1 MKIEN
6 PNLSPTDKPIIC
18 NKCEGSCSPTN
29 SSDSAKYG
37 NNYGL
42 INASFTSG
50 YDSISQFEDLNRF
63 TFSLC
68 EHCLSE
74 MFSTFR
80 IKPKQ
85 HRIIFI
91 NEVINDEI
99 DFIETEDNAENY
111 ERQKQFAKRYET

>member
-1 MKIEN
+1 MRIEN
-6 PNLSPTDKPIIC
+6 PDLAPTNKTIHC
-18 NKCEGSCSPTN
+18 NKCGQPCSPN
-29 SSDSAKYG
+29 NLRSLHEC

-50 YDSISQFEDLNRF
+50 FDSVPELEDLNRF
-63 TFSLC
+63 TFSMC
-68 EHCLSE
+68 EVCLVKL
-74 MFSTFR
+74 FSSFR

-91 NEVINDEI
+91 NEIVNDEI
-99 DFIETEDNAENY
+99 NFIETEDTLENY